1 LIAAEFVVSAASS
14 RDFPRDGLA
23 EIAFAGRSN
32 VGKSTL
38 INALVGQRLARTSA
52 APGKTRLINFYRV
65 RTGALAFYVVDLP
78 GYGYARGGA
87 AAQRAFQT
95 LTREYFGTAD
105 FADRAADFADRNANL
120 TDQNA
125 DPGNR
130 GVVRIRP
137 TQALLLVDARH
148 PGLPSDR
155 SAWQWFQDLS
165 VPITVV
171 VTKIDKLTRAE
182 RPRAY
187 AEMQAAWQ
195 SPLVPV
201 SAATGEGMKELW
213 TLILEKVRPA

>member
-1 LIAAEFVVSAASS
+1 MKIAAEFVVSAAAS

-23 EIAFAGRSN
+23 EIALAGRSN

-38 INALVGQRLARTSA
+38 INALVGRRLARTSA

-78 GYGYARGGA
+78 GYGYARGGQ
-87 AAQRAFQT
+87 AAQRAFHV
-95 LTREYFGTAD
+95 LTREYFST
-105 FADRAADFADRNANL
+105 
-120 TDQNA
+120 
-125 DPGNR
+125 
-130 GVVRIRP
+130 RP
-137 TQALLLVDARH
+137 SRDGRTGPNQTLLLVDARH
-148 PGLPSDR
+148 PDLASDR

-171 VTKIDKLTRAE
+171 AAKIDKLTRAE

-187 AEMQAAWQ
+187 AVMQAAWQ
-195 SPLVPV
+195 SPIVPV
-201 SAATGEGMKELW
+201 SAVTGEGMKELW

>member
-38 INALVGQRLARTSA
+38 INALVGRRLARTSA

-87 AAQRAFQT
+87 AAQRAFQA
-95 LTREYFGTAD
+95 LTREYFGNAD
-105 FADRAADFADRNANL
+105 FADLNANL

-125 DPGNR
+125 DPDNR
-130 GVVRIRP
+130 VVVRTRP
-137 TQALLLVDARH
+137 IQALLLADARH

-195 SPLVPV
+195 SPIVPV

>member
-1 LIAAEFVVSAASS
+1 MTAVEFVVSAAASG
-14 RDFPRDGLA
+14 DFPRDGLA

-38 INALVGQRLARTSA
+38 INALVGRRVARTSA

-87 AAQRAFQT
+87 AAQRAFHV
-95 LTREYFGTAD
+95 LTREYFS
-105 FADRAADFADRNANL
+105 N
-120 TDQNA
+120 
-125 DPGNR
+125 
-130 GVVRIRP
+130 
-137 TQALLLVDARH
+137 TQSRDARTGPSQTLLLVDARH
-148 PGLPSDR
+148 PALAPDR
-155 SAWQWFQDLS
+155 SAGQWFQDLS

-171 VTKIDKLTRAE
+171 ATKIDKLTRAE

-187 AEMQAAWQ
+187 AVMQAAWQ
-195 SPLVPV
+195 SPIVPV
-201 SAATGEGMKELW
+201 SAVTGEGMKELW